1 MAIAHQAGA
10 SWDEALF
17 VVIPVALFTV
27 LLFFANRQAVKRHDQ
42 GDTSDDR
49 KSDSTEQ

>member
-27 LLFFANRQAVKRHDQ
+27 LLFFANRQAVKRQ